1 MQGVTNAAPPSGG
14 LRIVASGVLDTI
26 GTQQTFQLPEPAKL
40 VIGELQWGDS
50 TTLFVASIPN
60 RLAVNFFGAGYQGS
74 QRAYLGLLEDG
85 MTIKYYMSDDILSSS
100 EISFTAFA

>member
-1 MQGVTNAAPPSGG
+1 MQGLTNAAPPSGG

-40 VIGELQWGDS
+40 LIGELQWGDS
-50 TTLFVASIPN
+50 TTLCIASIPN
-60 RLAVNFFGAGYQGS
+60 RLRVNFFPPGYQGPN
-74 QRAYLGLLEDG
+74 RAQLGLSEDG
-85 MTIKYYMSDDILSSS
+85 MTITYLMGDELMGGS

>member
-1 MQGVTNAAPPSGG
+1 MQGLTNAAPPSGG

-50 TTLFVASIPN
+50 TTLCVASIPN
-60 RLAVNFFGAGYQGS
+60 SLAVNFFGAGYQGS
-74 QRAYLGLLEDG
+74 QAAYLGLLEDG
-85 MTIKYYMSDDILSSS
+85 MTIKYYMSNAVMPGSK
-100 EISFTAFA
+100 ISFTAFA